1 MEFLWLLV
9 LILPFA
15 VFIKI
20 KKESDK
26 IKLPTRLNVSQSR
39 LVILMNDLVVF
50 YTRQFLPKQLN
61 TQASNFFDKKHS
73 RVFVLEETAY
83 WIQDNALYCADFVDG
98 EVDQETKKRVDT
110 FALDDVQLRK
120 MSLVVDTLTEGINN
134 EDRGP
139 GNQ

>member
-1 MEFLWLLV
+1 
-9 LILPFA
+9 
-15 VFIKI
+15 
-20 KKESDK
+20 
-26 IKLPTRLNVSQSR
+26 
-39 LVILMNDLVVF
+39 MNDLVVF